1 MSLSLSLNSAL
12 PAGQSGLQAYQ
23 QIKQRGEAA
32 TLSAE
37 ARSDLRAEPQLER
50 VNVSE
55 AKEVTPPMSLAE
67 QRELERSWGLISA
80 IIGTQV
86 DVFA

>member
-12 PAGQSGLQAYQ
+12 PASQSGLQAYQ

-32 TLSAE
+32 TVSAE
-37 ARSDLRAEPQLER
+37 TRSDLSAAAEP
-50 VNVSE
+50 VAVSE
-55 AKEVTPPMSLAE
+55 TKEVTPPMSLAE
-67 QRELERSWGLISA
+67 QRELERSWGLMSA

-86 DVFA
+86 DVFV

>member
-12 PAGQSGLQAYQ
+12 AVGQSGLQAYQ

-32 TLSAE
+32 TINTD
-37 ARSDLRAEPQLER
+37 ARSDLSAAAEPVIVLEAR
-50 VNVSE
+50 
-55 AKEVTPPMSLAE
+55 EVPPPMSLAE
-67 QRELERSWGLISA
+67 QRELERSWGLMSA
-80 IIGTQV
+80 ILGTQV